1 MCVVALCRVPV
12 VASGQG
18 VPGDSSETHTS
29 ISTPEAA
36 VAACNRIL
44 DIQSLTSSQILATAR
59 PQVFVDTTTPFV
71 HALLNGRPSWFVS
84 YGQVCLQV
92 DLNGNREADTCTKL
106 VTASLD
112 SATGQLLQVDLYGVP
127 DSVVGFPMP
136 TAESA
141 EWQIGGCMERFY
153 GLPAV
158 SPKISFIDALRKAGV
173 YVEDSKH
180 TRVHYLIASMQ
191 LSQKADTFPAWFVY
205 MRGTQLLETMPQPP
219 GTYQHASILVNALTG
234 KNFGIVNRPLPIPLP
249 KRDGD
254 R

>member
-1 MCVVALCRVPV
+1 
-12 VASGQG
+12 
-18 VPGDSSETHTS
+18 
-29 ISTPEAA
+29 
-36 VAACNRIL
+36 
-44 DIQSLTSSQILATAR
+44 
-59 PQVFVDTTTPFV
+59 
-71 HALLNGRPSWFVS
+71 
-84 YGQVCLQV
+84 
-92 DLNGNREADTCTKL
+92 
-106 VTASLD
+106 
-112 SATGQLLQVDLYGVP
+112 
-127 DSVVGFPMP
+127 
-136 TAESA
+136 
-141 EWQIGGCMERFY
+141 MERFY